1 MIKQLILLTNKTITM
16 KKLFILP
23 FILFSLLA
31 CNENVDF
38 ENPAETTSYAF
49 VDSFYVP
56 FETALTYAEQMLNKE
71 NGSTRTSTKRK
82 VAEHYEYITNNATR
96 STGENIDVRFHVINF
111 ENNQGFA
118 LVSADSRTTPVYAY
132 SSTGNLNIDESIENS
147 GFGDFMDAATEHYA
161 MEIDFTGDLLPVTP
175 TPITPVPTNPIQQL
189 PMVELDG
196 EKYYVYSVDATIS
209 NPGGIL
215 VNATWGQGWP
225 YNYYCGEN
233 TNATVDEGFRNV
245 AGCGPIAAAMIMSYH
260 KHPASHNGYTFDW
273 NAITSMSCFPFTFP
287 YIDNN
292 AKAAARL
299 INQVGIE
306 ADADYGLT
314 TPTTITKI
322 YRMFKDFGYS
332 CTGPVDFNP
341 NNIRTSLNNDLPI
354 FLSGK
359 NSQDKGHGWV
369 VDSYEQNIITNT
381 YYYSYE
387 PFEKYMTKTLQ
398 ISMYYHCNWGWE
410 GTNNGWFLNV
420 FEGLNINNKMIY
432 DIQPNN

>member
-1 MIKQLILLTNKTITM
+1 M

-23 FILFSLLA
+23 FILLSLLA

-161 MEIDFTGDLLPVTP
+161 MEIDFTGDLLPITP
-175 TPITPVPTNPIQQL
+175 TPINPIVNL
-189 PMVELDG
+189 PLEYIDGIWCHMAVE
-196 EKYYVYSVDATIS
+196 EVNKTNA
-209 NPGGIL
+209 NGIL
-215 VNATWGQGWP
+215 VKAEWHQKWP

-233 TNATVDEGFRNV
+233 TNATKASGYRNA
-245 AGCGPIAAAMIMSYH
+245 AGCGPLAAAMIMSYYSY
-260 KHPASHNGYTFDW
+260 PASFGGYTLEW
-273 NAITSMSCFPFTFP
+273 NKINSSIKFNESYPQ
-287 YIDNN
+287 ISEN

-299 INQVGIE
+299 INLVGIS

-314 TPTTITKI
+314 TGIYMSGITAV
-322 YRMFKDFGYS
+322 FNDFGYNFNGPSAYSSAAVINSLDSS
-332 CTGPVDFNP
+332 C
-341 NNIRTSLNNDLPI
+341 PI
-354 FLSGK
+354 LIAAQ
-359 NSQDKGHGWV
+359 NVNLDGHMWIIDG
-369 VDSYEQNIITNT
+369 YNITNEIKT
-381 YYYSYE
+381 YYYQTPPYDLYRRTTNIKNE
-387 PFEKYMTKTLQ
+387 YL
-398 ISMYYHCNWGWE
+398 HCNWGW
-410 GTNNGWFLNV
+410 GYDKNNSSCWCLNV
-420 FEGLNINNKMIY
+420 FNSPNGQFNTNKQIFY
-432 DIQPNN
+432 NIQPNN